1 MKTYYEVEEYVF
13 PVETKE
19 EAIKVAE
26 RISSMRKKAIRILE
40 ISNGIVKEIKL

>member
-26 RISSMRKKAIRILE
+26 RISSMRKKLLGFQKSLME
-40 ISNGIVKEIKL
+40 L